1 MNYLATS
8 DDYGSRKKVG
18 TPRKNLSWILKNR
31 QHISLDETDYQ
42 NIDRCVQ
49 HTFWSTEMCEWLDT
63 LRSKNDV
70 DYLTEKVEKQQK
82 AIVKSIDKQIDAT
95 AVKVRHIQHM
105 ISKREAE
112 DSFLETGVHPT
123 TAQVDTAYA
132 YLKTK
137 GKL

>member
-1 MNYLATS
+1 MNHLATS
-8 DDYGSRKKVG
+8 DDYGSRGKVG

-31 QHISLDETDYQ
+31 QHIPLDETDYQ
-42 NIDRCVQ
+42 NINQCVQ
-49 HTFWSTEMCEWLDT
+49 HKFWSPEICEWLDT

-70 DYLTEKVEKQQK
+70 DYLAEKVEKQQK

-105 ISKREAE
+105 IGKLEAE